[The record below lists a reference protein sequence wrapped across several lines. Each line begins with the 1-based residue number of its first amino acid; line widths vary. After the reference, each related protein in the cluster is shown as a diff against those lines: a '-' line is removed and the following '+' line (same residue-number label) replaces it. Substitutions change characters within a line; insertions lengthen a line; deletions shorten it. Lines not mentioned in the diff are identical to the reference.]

1 MRRAVTGLRHLLFA
15 PCSPGQFRAGVRAM
29 MPFAMAISVWGLVTG
44 VAMVNGGMTMPG
56 AFAVTLFVFAGSAQ
70 LAVLPLLAV
79 GAPLPVVWATAL
91 LVNLRF
97 VIFAA
102 AARSYFVRLP
112 WQQRLLAGYL
122 NGDLGFAL
130 FSRAFG
136 DSDERGT
143 AEQFGYFYGSAAV
156 NWVAWQLSSFVGIVL
171 GGLAPTSWG
180 LDLGAALALVAV
192 LIPMANKLPAVA
204 GLLVTGV
211 LAVLTIGMPMRL
223 GLLVSIVAGS
233 AVAVTADVWRER
245 RDGEPADA
253 MEPATT

>member
-1 MRRAVTGLRHLLFA
+1 MRGARTLLFA
-15 PCSPGQFRAGVRAM
+15 PCTHDHVRAGVRAM
-29 MPFAMAISVWGLVTG
+29 TPFALAISVWGLVTG
-44 VAMVNGGMTMPG
+44 VAMVNAGMTMPG

-79 GAPLPVVWATAL
+79 GTPLPVVWVTAL

-102 AARSYFVRLP
+102 AARSFFVRLP
-112 WQQRLLAGYL
+112 WQQRLVAGYL

-130 FSRAFG
+130 FSRAFAG
-136 DSDERGT
+136 APERGT
-143 AEQFGYFYGSAAV
+143 PEQYGYFYGTAAV
-156 NWVAWQLSSFVGIVL
+156 NWLAWQLSSFVGIVL

-204 GLLVTGV
+204 GLVVTGV
-211 LAVLTIGMPMRL
+211 LSVLTIGIPMRL
-223 GLLVSIVAGS
+223 GLLVSIVAGG
-233 AVAVTADVWRER
+233 AVAVAADAWRER
-245 RDGEPADA
+245 RAAAGSADVEA
-253 MEPATT
+253 AAT